1 MGTNTSNNYPYA
13 TKKQIAERIATDF
26 SYACSC
32 LVVLWNRQTEYE
44 QNTKTTLNRN
54 HRGFMS
60 SHAVHGSRI
69 AEALASGTPGEELP
83 PEDQARVQTIVCR
96 YTKQLAAHA
105 RAQADAENPELA
117 AKAAAFFTVQS

>member
-32 LVVLWNRQTEYE
+32 LVTLYNLQTEYE
-44 QNTKTTLNRN
+44 RDTSTTLTRN
-54 HRGFMS
+54 HVGFMS
-60 SHAVHGSRI
+60 SHAVHGTRI
-69 AEALASGTPGEELP
+69 AKALIAGEPLSD
-83 PEDQARVQTIVCR
+83 EDGSRVNSIVAR

-105 RAQADAENPELA
+105 RREANEADPELA